1 MAPRRL
7 PGPLSCRPVAAP
19 SEEPRAGR
27 RPRPGRQD
35 EILETFTEK
44 VASKGYDG
52 TSLGEIA
59 GELGLSKG
67 TIMHHYGAKENI
79 LRRMSLEYM
88 ERRLA
93 ELDLIA
99 EAYEEPV
106 RRLAAIITA
115 LITAFR
121 DDRAA
126 TQAFSREFMR
136 FAQEPVMEEV
146 RALRERYSAA
156 VRGELERGMAT
167 GTFRRL
173 DSRVVTLQLI
183 GMCNWGWTWIDPEGA
198 LTVEE
203 IAAVYVETVIGG
215 LLVEGGSPAAELPG
229 SVVAARAGG

>member
-1 MAPRRL
+1 
-7 PGPLSCRPVAAP
+7 VAAS
-19 SEEPRAGR
+19 SEEPRGGR
-27 RPRPGRQD
+27 RPRPGKQD
-35 EILETFTEK
+35 EILRTFTEK

-88 ERRLA
+88 QRRLA
-93 ELDLIA
+93 ELELIA
-99 EAYEEPV
+99 AEYEEPA

-146 RALRERYSAA
+146 RVLRERYSAT

-173 DSRVVTLQLI
+173 DSRVVSLQLI
-183 GMCNWGWTWIDPEGA
+183 GMCNWGWTWIDPDGP

-215 LLVEGGSPAAELPG
+215 LLLEGGDGSPAALLPP
-229 SVVAARAGG
+229 SVVAARAGGGQAPSA